1 MDQKH
6 IELPHIL
13 ERVPNSLLISE
24 MSAIEESGYSPTTR
38 ESLSK
43 LVEAPLLEACEDL
56 YDKNI
61 RTAMSSANKKDIEY
75 GGHAYIDIDFD
86 SLSEEN
92 KTIAMKLGE
101 LFSMRGFK
109 PTQGVKIV
117 FPVNENT
124 TVGDVRKMAHD
135 AVTKFLTQK
144 MTWATTY
151 TLGQLREDEM
161 NPDLQPTDVSG
172 LFYDEPSGLF
182 YISREQAEK
191 VKNSQKP

>member
-1 MDQKH
+1 MLNFCYNPVMDQKH

-92 KTIAMKLGE
+92 KAI
-101 LFSMRGFK
+101 
-109 PTQGVKIV
+109 
-117 FPVNENT
+117 
-124 TVGDVRKMAHD
+124 
-135 AVTKFLTQK
+135 
-144 MTWATTY
+144 
-151 TLGQLREDEM
+151 
-161 NPDLQPTDVSG
+161 
-172 LFYDEPSGLF
+172 
-182 YISREQAEK
+182 
-191 VKNSQKP
+191 